1 MRNEYTAQ
9 KWESSTEKQQYRKSN
24 TKNHK
29 NINKKKKKETHK
41 QIDS

>member
-1 MRNEYTAQ
+1 MSILLKSGKAVQKKLNPTNE
-9 KWESSTEKQQYRKSN
+9 K
-24 TKNHK
+24 TKKHQ